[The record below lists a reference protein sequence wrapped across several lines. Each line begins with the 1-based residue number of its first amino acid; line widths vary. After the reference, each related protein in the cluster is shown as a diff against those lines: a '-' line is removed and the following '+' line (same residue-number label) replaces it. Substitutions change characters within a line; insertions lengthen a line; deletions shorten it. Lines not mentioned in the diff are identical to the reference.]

1 MRSAFGPPIGGPL
14 QPQQPRCHLGVVC
27 VVRPFGLVG
36 MHHGAKKKARSW
48 SVMLIPVFTPAALLG
63 RGSFRSR
70 CVVMATLNASS
81 LDSDAS
87 SIANAPLT
95 IAVGEPAQQ
104 YWSQIP
110 ADPTLYELQTGS
122 ALSFRFSTGHNL
134 WLLPTEEAFS
144 ACDFSA
150 ATELAGLTATGG
162 KRRGGDGAGCARE
175 QHTADA
181 GTAQEVQG
189 GGVEQHES
197 TQWLSMAGAA
207 EEQEK
212 RHEGT
217 RSGEGM
223 QEQEQDCRV
232 MRHRHTPPAAAVGHS
247 AHNCPQLT
255 AVLSHVPHVS
265 SAGGGGTGLGSAAV
279 RMHAAGCC
287 TPSCTVL
294 LLTQC
299 VGRRRRVPTDL
310 PGNPTRDGVRWCA

>member
-150 ATELAGLTATGG
+150 ATELASLTYGGGQPPLANDYRAVTTRAGELLFACAAAFGSHCGRGQKIKVIVSDPQSPVAPPALPPPAVPSSGSDTGLVVGLSIGAALLAALLGG
-162 KRRGGDGAGCARE
+162 LAVALCQRWRRRGCQR
-175 QHTADA
+175 
-181 GTAQEVQG
+181 
-189 GGVEQHES
+189 
-197 TQWLSMAGAA
+197 
-207 EEQEK
+207 
-212 RHEGT
+212 
-217 RSGEGM
+217 
-223 QEQEQDCRV
+223 
-232 MRHRHTPPAAAVGHS
+232 
-247 AHNCPQLT
+247 
-255 AVLSHVPHVS
+255 S
-265 SAGGGGTGLGSAAV
+265 SAIEGSMRPYPDRSVA
-279 RMHAAGCC
+279 
-287 TPSCTVL
+287 
-294 LLTQC
+294 
-299 VGRRRRVPTDL
+299 
-310 PGNPTRDGVRWCA
+310 